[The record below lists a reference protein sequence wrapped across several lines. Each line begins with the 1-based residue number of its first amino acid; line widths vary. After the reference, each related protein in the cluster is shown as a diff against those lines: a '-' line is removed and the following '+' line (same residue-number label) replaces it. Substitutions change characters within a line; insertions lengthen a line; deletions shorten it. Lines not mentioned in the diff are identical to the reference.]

1 MGRTSGAAV
10 RIYQITYI
18 VGFFLGCLLHMIVN
32 KVFPPPG
39 LGISEPF
46 EGLDENGESIIEG
59 VAPSKDDGTD
69 MSKQPIATETKV
81 PDHTVA

>member
-32 KVFPPPG
+32 TLFPPPG

-46 EGLDENGESIIEG
+46 EGPDSTGGSVIEG
-59 VAPSKDDGTD
+59 VPASEDGEMT
-69 MSKQPIATETKV
+69 KQPITTETKV